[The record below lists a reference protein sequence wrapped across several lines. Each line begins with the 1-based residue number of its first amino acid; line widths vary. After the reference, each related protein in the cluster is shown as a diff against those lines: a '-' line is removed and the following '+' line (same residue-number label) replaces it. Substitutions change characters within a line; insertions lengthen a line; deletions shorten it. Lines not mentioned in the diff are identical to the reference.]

1 MEKPIMSDV
10 IIRKPELLVP
20 AGGGKQFISAVE
32 NGADA
37 VYIGGELFNARMNA
51 ANFGAEEIIEAIGF
65 AHKRNVSVHVTM
77 NTLVADDEL
86 HRALRYAEFLYEI
99 GADALIIQ
107 DLGLARLIRSS
118 MPDIPLHLSTQGT
131 VYDSNGV
138 KAAKKLGFSRV
149 VLARETPLE
158 EIRRIRREVPDMELE
173 TFIHGALCICWSGQC
188 QLSRFFG
195 GRSGNRGEC
204 AQPCRLP
211 YLTIGNDRPVL
222 NAARHPLSPK
232 DLCLIDR
239 LPELIEAGV
248 RSFKIEGRM
257 KSPEYVAVVTKIYR
271 KYIDMCFE
279 TGIAEISDEDR
290 EALAQIYSRGGFT
303 EGYID
308 GEPADDLMSGDIP
321 KHQGIRVGA
330 VARANGNDTLID
342 AKLNKPLEMGDGF
355 EIHSSQLTA
364 GIISYKKPVGASIY
378 RIGDVKTPVRIGN
391 PIYRTS
397 SKEQLEQARRTFE
410 NLTYTEGRFTRKLPI
425 ALTMNELPDG
435 RITLSAAV
443 IVNEQQT
450 GNAGELQYII
460 VASEEAGPFEL
471 DPGAYS
477 KRERAAGALIKTGN
491 TPFEVAELH
500 INGSLELDIKAAD
513 FNELRRRTIAALEHK
528 MAEGRSKPL
537 KRPDAVIRENAAP
550 DSREREE
557 IVFYKYDDLKDWLDS
572 TLFSVAGV
580 EEMPVSPTIVLP
592 LAEFMQHRQDLEG
605 LEVIPSV
612 SNITQGAEDDYITE
626 NFEEIVSAVR
636 GTGIYI
642 GNLNWVMPFANAG
655 CRVYGDSGLN
665 VYNKAAETAL
675 ISLSILG
682 TAPSLEAANIS
693 QGAYPL
699 MVMRHSPQGEALVK
713 KGGSTLN
720 IVRPEWSSQT
730 FLMPAEAGLYF
741 TRTAKVYHD

>member
-1 MEKPIMSDV
+1 MSDFV
-10 IIRKPELLVP
+10 IRKPELLIP

-77 NTLVADDEL
+77 NTLVRDDEL

-99 GADALIIQ
+99 GADALIVQ
-107 DLGLARLIRSS
+107 DLGLAKLISTS

-131 VYDSNGV
+131 VYDVNGV

-158 EIRRIRREVPDMELE
+158 EIRKIRSDVPDMELE

-188 QLSRFFG
+188 QLSRYFG

-239 LPELIEAGV
+239 LPELMEAGV
-248 RSFKIEGRM
+248 RSFKVEGRM

-308 GEPADDLMSGDIP
+308 GKPAKDLMSGDIP
-321 KHQGIRVGA
+321 KHQGIKVGA

-355 EIHSSQLTA
+355 EIHSSQLTG
-364 GIISYKKPVGASIY
+364 GIISYKKPIGSSTY

-425 ALTMNELPDG
+425 ALTMNELPG
-435 RITLSAAV
+435 GKLTLSAAV
-443 IVNEQQT
+443 IVNEIQT
-450 GNAGELQYII
+450 GTGDPLQYII
-460 VASEEAGPFEL
+460 VASEEAGPFEP
-471 DPGAYS
+471 DPGAYP
-477 KRERAAGALIKTGN
+477 KRERAANSLIKTGN

-500 INGSLELDIKAAD
+500 INGSLELDVKAAD
-513 FNELRRRTIAALEHK
+513 FNELRRRTIASLERK
-528 MAEGRSKPL
+528 MSEGRDKPAM
-537 KRPDAVIRENAAP
+537 RPDAVIRVNAAP

-557 IVFYKYDDLKDWLDS
+557 IVFYNYRDLRDWLDS
-572 TLFSVAGV
+572 MLLGTAEGDDA
-580 EEMPVSPTIVLP
+580 PVTPTIVLP
-592 LAEFMQHRQDLEG
+592 LFEFMEHRTELEG
-605 LEVIPSV
+605 LDVIPSV
-612 SNITQGAEDDYITE
+612 SNITQGAEDKFITSR
-626 NFEEIVSAVR
+626 FEEIVSVVR
-636 GTGIYI
+636 KTGIYI
-642 GNLNWVMPFANAG
+642 GNLNWVTPFANAG
-655 CRVYGDSGLN
+655 CRVYADSGLN
-665 VYNKAAETAL
+665 VFNKATETAL
-675 ISLSILG
+675 TSLSVLG
-682 TAPSLEAANIS
+682 TAPSLEAADIS

-699 MVMRHSPQGEALVK
+699 MVMRHSPVGDVIVR
-713 KGGSTLN
+713 KGGSSLKL
-720 IVRPEWSSQT
+720 VKPEWSSQT
-730 FLMPAEAGLYF
+730 FLMPTDAPPYF
-741 TRTAKVYHD
+741 TRTAKVFHD